1 MLDSRPVTLSVS
13 DIHKSFGPSD
23 VLKGI
28 TIQAQQGDVISI
40 LGASGSGKVRCCA
53 ALTCWKRPMPEWS
66 ASAGRRLK

>member
-13 DIHKSFGPSD
+13 DIHKSFGSLD

-28 TIQAQQGDVISI
+28 TIQMLFRSLAPAAPV
-40 LGASGSGKVRCCA
+40 KVRCCA